1 MKNKSLKGYLY
12 ALLGAT
18 FWGLSG
24 TCASYLMNT
33 RNIPPLE
40 LSTYRMLIAGSI
52 MFLYILIKDGKEAL
66 KVFTNLKD
74 TLVLFSFSIFGMAS
88 MQVTYLITISYTNAA
103 TATVLEYTGIV
114 MIVVLVCV
122 LEARLPLR
130 SEGFSIVFAILGTF
144 FLATRGNI
152 HTLVIS
158 NEGLFYGALSAISLM
173 IYTLAPPKLLKKYGT
188 INITALATF
197 ISGIMISFIS
207 KPKVPEEIDTMIIV
221 AFIGLTLFGTIISYT
236 LYFEGLA
243 IIGPVKTSLI
253 ACVEPISALL
263 FSMALLG
270 EKFVF
275 MDFVGIMCILFAV
288 AILSLKDLVGKGK
301 VYAKVE

>member
-1 MKNKSLKGYLY
+1 MKNKNLKGYLY
-12 ALLGAT
+12 TLLGAT

-24 TCASYLMNT
+24 TCAYYLMND
-33 RNIPPLE
+33 RSIPPLD

-52 MFLYILIKDGKEAL
+52 MLIYILIKNGKEAL
-66 KVFTNLKD
+66 RVFTNLKD
-74 TLVLFSFSIFGMAS
+74 TFVLISFSIFGMAA
-88 MQVTYLITISYTNAA
+88 MQVTYLITISYTNAP
-103 TATVLEYTGIV
+103 TATVLQYTGIV

-122 LEARLPLR
+122 LETRLPYR
-130 SEGFSIVFAILGTF
+130 SEGFSIIFAILGTF

-158 NEGLFYGALSAISLM
+158 NEGLLYGGLSAVAMM
-173 IYTLAPPKLLKKYGT
+173 IYTLVPPKLLKKYGT

-197 ISGIMISFIS
+197 ISGVMMILVSRPPI
-207 KPKVPEEIDTMIIV
+207 PEKIDSLIIL
-221 AFIGLTLFGTIISYT
+221 AFMGLTFFGTIISYT
-236 LYFEGLA
+236 LYFEGLS

-263 FSMALLG
+263 FSMVLLG
-270 EKFVF
+270 EHFVF

-288 AILSLKDLVGKGK
+288 AILSIKDLWVK
-301 VYAKVE
+301 E

>member
-152 HTLVIS
+152 HTLV
-158 NEGLFYGALSAISLM
+158 YGALSAISLM

-207 KPKVPEEIDTMIIV
+207 KPKVPEEIDTMIIM
-221 AFIGLTLFGTIISYT
+221 AFVGLTLFGTIISYT